1 MRRFLLS
8 ALLALG
14 AASVLVVAPA
24 TPAANSPAANSSTDI
39 AETQE
44 AHFAVI
50 DAIGNWDALAPVS
63 QIGSISGD
71 PVAGTISIGW
81 VGFVPSEIQ
90 QIADEAATRGIDV
103 TFVPQES
110 SEAELLELAQGL
122 AASMPV
128 EGAFA
133 IGIGADTLSVEVPT
147 AEAAEAAD
155 TEPIPLEG
163 EVLEVIDETEQAAAE
178 IGATVTVEETDSV
191 PTTTAA
197 VATDFAQG
205 AQPNTGL
212 STARTNDTSVLS
224 GGARVQTQ
232 FLNGAWTSCTSGF
245 SGFYGH
251 RPVIVTAAHCS
262 DYADDRGVRNNAGVR
277 IGTSDLV
284 AELNDGP
291 TSYDLGVIA
300 APYDTRTLPRIYT
313 GDTSTINITG
323 TQTTWPPAGYRLCS
337 SGQVTGWK
345 CDLIAAESYVT
356 CYSTPRGN
364 SECMNV
370 QLVNSTGT
378 RAFCLGDS
386 GGPVVGLP
394 TAEGARAVGVV
405 SGLRSPL
412 VGSCSTRGLIAP
424 MSQLMSTVPGLQL
437 HTVQTAP

>member
-8 ALLALG
+8 TAVALG
-14 AASVLVVAPA
+14 AAAALVVVPT
-24 TPAANSPAANSSTDI
+24 TPAANSSVDI
-39 AETQE
+39 AEVQE

-50 DAIGNWDALAPVS
+50 DDIANWDALAPVS
-63 QIGSISGD
+63 QIGAISGD
-71 PVAGTISIGW
+71 PLAGTIDIGW
-81 VGFVPSEIQ
+81 VGQVPTEIRRM
-90 QIADEAATRGIDV
+90 ADEAATRGIDI
-103 TFVPQES
+103 TFTPQES
-110 SEAELLELAQGL
+110 SEAELIELAHGL

-133 IGIGADTLSVEVPT
+133 IGIGVDTLSVEVPT
-147 AEAAEAAD
+147 EEAAEAAD

-163 EVLEVIDETEQAAAE
+163 EVLEVIDATEQAAAE
-178 IGATVTVEETDSV
+178 VGATVTVEETDSV

-197 VATDFAQG
+197 RPLAQG
-205 AQPNTGL
+205 PQLDPQAAGPL
-212 STARTNDTSVLS
+212 SAARTNDSTVLS

-232 FLNGAWTSCTSGF
+232 FLNGAWINCTSGF

-262 DYADDRGVRNNAGVR
+262 DYADDRGVRNLSGTR
-277 IGTSDLV
+277 IGESDLV
-284 AELNDGP
+284 RELNDGA

-300 APYDTRTLPRIYT
+300 APYESRTLPRIYT

-337 SGQVTGWK
+337 SGQITGWK
-345 CDLIAAESYVT
+345 CDLVAAEPYVT
-356 CYSTPRGN
+356 CYSTPRGT
-364 SECMNV
+364 SECMHV
-370 QLVNSTGT
+370 QLVTTTGT
-378 RAFCLGDS
+378 NAFCLGDS

-394 TAEGARAVGVV
+394 TDAGARAVGVV

-412 VGSCSTRGLIAP
+412 TGSCSTRGLIAP

-437 HTVQTAP
+437 HTTP